1 MLGLY
6 GPRRIDAATRCEGA
20 TFNDR
25 RPGACRHA
33 RAAKSAFGMNYTASA
48 RGARL
53 GELWPG
59 LTAALSFSS
68 VDIMIKIVFASG
80 MDVMT
85 MVSLRGVL
93 VVAFIFAWLRIQPP
107 PVWHTHRQR
116 AIAWVIGVLFAGT
129 MFGLMMAISLLP
141 VSIAIL
147 AYFVYP
153 LLTGVIGGVTGV
165 DRLGWPALLTA
176 IAAFLGLTLMLGAE
190 YHNLSGAGIAWALAA
205 AAFRTVS
212 LLMTR
217 AYLNGT
223 DPRLTTWYSMLPS
236 TLLFLVGSAVINDW
250 HTPDSW
256 LGWGAFVGTSV
267 GSTLSTLLIYL
278 STNRVGPFRTAFIM
292 NLEPLVTTVLSML
305 LQGELLTPP
314 QAVGA
319 AVMLV
324 SL

>member
-1 MLGLY
+1 MNSL
-6 GPRRIDAATRCEGA
+6 AETRG
-20 TFNDR
+20 T
-25 RPGACRHA
+25 
-33 RAAKSAFGMNYTASA
+33 
-48 RGARL
+48 RL

-59 LTAALSFSS
+59 AAAALSFSS
-68 VDIMIKIVFASG
+68 VDILIKVVFASG

-93 VVAFIFAWLRIQPP
+93 VVTFMYVWLRLQPP
-107 PVWHTHRQR
+107 PVRHTHRQR
-116 AIAWVIGVLFAGT
+116 WIAWVIGLLFGGT
-129 MFGLMMAISLLP
+129 MFGLMEAIALLP

-153 LLTGVIGGVTGV
+153 LLTGVAGGITGV

-176 IAAFLGLTLMLGAE
+176 VAAFLGLSLMLGAE
-190 YHNLSGAGIAWALAA
+190 LQHLSGIGIIWALAA

-217 AYLNGT
+217 VYLNGT

-236 TLLFLVGSAVINDW
+236 TLMFVIGSIVIGEW
-250 HTPDSW
+250 HMPGSW
-256 LGWGAFVGTSV
+256 LGWAAFVGTSV

-278 STNRVGPFRTAFIM
+278 STNRIGPFRTAFIM

-305 LQGELLTPP
+305 LLAEVLTPL
-314 QAVGA
+314 QSFGA

-324 SL
+324 SLCVFQFVRAR